1 MTANGNTGKRAGI
14 EKNPM
19 TRRSRTL
26 ALIAA
31 CLAGALAAA
40 CGRSESRTA
49 TSGPQRYAIAG
60 VIRSLDA
67 GKPEV
72 TLEHG
77 PIEGFMETGM
87 TMVFPIRADA
97 ALVARL
103 ATGDRISGT
112 LVVEGG
118 KYWIEGVKREAA
130 APAPASTAGSAA
142 SAASATVTPRP
153 NRGIAVGDRMPDFT
167 LTDQKG
173 RSMRLSDL
181 AGEPVAVTF
190 IYTRCPIATACPLTT
205 AKFSKLAAA
214 LAAGG
219 FGHLVTIT
227 VDPEHDTP
235 PVLDD
240 YAKRA
245 GADPKR
251 WKFLTGDPKAVA
263 DVVERFGVL
272 YYPDKGQVVHQQ
284 GVAVI
289 DAAGRLANIYYGED
303 WEPEHIL
310 RDMEKA
316 RKG

>member
-1 MTANGNTGKRAGI
+1 MTLR
-14 EKNPM
+14 M
-19 TRRSRTL
+19 RRF
-26 ALIAA
+26 ALI
-31 CLAGALAAA
+31 LAAGLAVA
-40 CGRSESRTA
+40 CGRSETRTA
-49 TSGPQRYAIAG
+49 TAGPQRYAIHG
-60 VIRSLDA
+60 VVRAIDA
-67 GKPEV
+67 AKPEV
-72 TLEHG
+72 TLDHE
-77 PIEGFMETGM
+77 PIEGFMDTGM

-97 ALVARL
+97 ALVAGL
-103 ATGDRISGT
+103 AAGDRISGT
-112 LVVEGG
+112 LVVDGA

-130 APAPASTAGSAA
+130 APASDTPASTPSASNA
-142 SAASATVTPRP
+142 VTPHP

-173 RSMRLSDL
+173 RPTRLSDL

-205 AKFSKLAAA
+205 AKFSKLAAS
-214 LAAGG
+214 LAAAG
-219 FGHLVTIT
+219 FGRLVTIT

-284 GVAVI
+284 GVAVL

>member
-1 MTANGNTGKRAGI
+1 
-14 EKNPM
+14 M
-19 TRRSRTL
+19 TRRSRTV
-26 ALIAA
+26 ARIAA
-31 CLAGALAAA
+31 CLAAGLAFA
-40 CGRSESRTA
+40 CGRSETRNA
-49 TSGPQRYAIAG
+49 TSGAQRYAIAG

-67 GKPEV
+67 GKSEI

-77 PIEGFMETGM
+77 PIEGFMDTGM
-87 TMVFPIRADA
+87 TMVFPVHADA
-97 ALVARL
+97 AFVAGL
-103 ATGDRISGT
+103 AAGDRISGT
-112 LVVEGG
+112 LVVDGG
-118 KYWIEGVKREAA
+118 KYWIEGVKREPA
-130 APAPASTAGSAA
+130 APASPVPASTGGSAA
-142 SAASATVTPRP
+142 SAASATVTPHP

-173 RSMRLSDL
+173 QPMRLSDL

-205 AKFSKLAAA
+205 AKFSKLAAS
-214 LAAGG
+214 LAAAG

-235 PVLDD
+235 SVLDD

-284 GVAVI
+284 GVAVL

>member
-1 MTANGNTGKRAGI
+1 MTL
-14 EKNPM
+14 
-19 TRRSRTL
+19 RSKTL
-26 ALIAA
+26 ARLVA
-31 CLAGALAAA
+31 CLAFAAALAG
-40 CGRSESRTA
+40 CGRSEKRTPTA
-49 TSGPQRYAIAG
+49 GAQRYAIVG
-60 VIRSLDA
+60 VIRSLDPA
-67 GKPEV
+67 RPEV
-72 TLEHG
+72 TLEHE

-97 ALVARL
+97 ALIASLGV
-103 ATGDRISGT
+103 GDRISGT
-112 LVVEGG
+112 LVVDGG
-118 KYWIEGVKREAA
+118 TYWIERVARVAA
-130 APAPASTAGSAA
+130 APAAAGTTPRESSAA
-142 SAASATVTPRP
+142 SAVTPHP
-153 NRGIAVGDRMPDFT
+153 NRGVPVGDRVPDFT

-173 RSMRLSDL
+173 RPTRLSDL

-190 IYTRCPIATACPLTT
+190 IYTRCPIANACPLTT

-214 LAAGG
+214 LSADG

-235 PVLDD
+235 AVLDD

-263 DVVERFGVL
+263 DVAERFGVL

-284 GVAVI
+284 GVAVL
-289 DAAGRLANIYYGED
+289 DASGRLANIYYGED

>member
-1 MTANGNTGKRAGI
+1 MTH
-14 EKNPM
+14 
-19 TRRSRTL
+19 RSSTFASIL
-26 ALIAA
+26 AV
-31 CLAGALAAA
+31 GLAAA
-40 CGRSESRTA
+40 CAREPSRNA
-49 TSGPQRYAIAG
+49 SAGPQRYAISG
-60 VIRSLDA
+60 VIRSIDA
-67 GKPEV
+67 AKPEI
-72 TLEHG
+72 TLDHE
-77 PIEGFMETGM
+77 PIEGFMDTGM
-87 TMVFPIRADA
+87 TMAFPIHADA
-97 ALVARL
+97 AFVAGL
-103 ATGDRISGT
+103 AAGDRISGT
-112 LVVEGG
+112 LVVDGG
-118 KYWIEGVKREAA
+118 KYWIEGLKREAA
-130 APAPASTAGSAA
+130 APAAAAPASTQAA
-142 SAASATVTPRP
+142 STTVTPHP

-205 AKFSKLAAA
+205 AKFSKLAAS
-214 LAAGG
+214 LAAAG

-284 GVAVI
+284 GVAVL
-289 DAAGRLANIYYGED
+289 DAAGRLANIYYGGD

>member
-1 MTANGNTGKRAGI
+1 MTAKGNTGKRRWI
-14 EKNPM
+14 EVNPM
-19 TRRSRTL
+19 TRRSRAL
-26 ALIAA
+26 ALFLSLVAG
-31 CLAGALAAA
+31 LAFA

-49 TSGPQRYAIAG
+49 AAGPQRYAIAG
-60 VIRSLDA
+60 VVRSLDA

-72 TLEHG
+72 TLEHE
-77 PIEGFMETGM
+77 PIEGFMDTGM

-97 ALVARL
+97 KLVAALVA
-103 ATGDRISGT
+103 GDRISGT
-112 LVVEGG
+112 LVVDGG

-130 APAPASTAGSAA
+130 GPAPASTAGSAS
-142 SAASATVTPRP
+142 SAASAIVTPHP

-173 RSMRLSDL
+173 RAMRLSEL

-205 AKFSKLAAA
+205 AKFSKLAAS
-214 LAAGG
+214 LAAAG

-245 GADPKR
+245 GADPRR

-284 GVAVI
+284 GVAVL
-289 DAAGRLANIYYGED
+289 DGAGRLTNIYYGED

>member
-1 MTANGNTGKRAGI
+1 MNRQ
-14 EKNPM
+14 
-19 TRRSRTL
+19 SRTFALVAAGLAGGL
-26 ALIAA
+26 AL
-31 CLAGALAAA
+31 A
-40 CGRSESRTA
+40 CGRSASRTA
-49 TSGPQRYAIAG
+49 SAGAQRYAITG

-72 TLEHG
+72 TLEHE
-77 PIEGFMETGM
+77 PIEGFMDTGM
-87 TMVFPIRADA
+87 TMVFPIHADA
-97 ALVARL
+97 ALVAGL

-112 LVVEGG
+112 LVVDGG

-130 APAPASTAGSAA
+130 ASAPAVRAPTGGSAT
-142 SAASATVTPRP
+142 SSASATVTPHP

-173 RSMRLSDL
+173 RPMRLSDL

-205 AKFSKLAAA
+205 AKFSKLAAS
-214 LAAGG
+214 LAAAG

-235 PVLDD
+235 SVLDD

-284 GVAVI
+284 GVAVL

>member
-1 MTANGNTGKRAGI
+1 
-14 EKNPM
+14 M

-31 CLAGALAAA
+31 CLACGLAVA

-49 TSGPQRYAIAG
+49 SAGPQRYAIAG
-60 VIRSLDA
+60 VIRSIDA

-72 TLEHG
+72 TLEHE
-77 PIEGFMETGM
+77 PIEGFMDTGM
-87 TMVFPIRADA
+87 TMVFPIHADA
-97 ALVARL
+97 ALVGGL

-112 LVVEGG
+112 LVVDGG
-118 KYWIEGVKREAA
+118 KYWIEAVKREAA
-130 APAPASTAGSAA
+130 APAPPAPASTAASGA
-142 SAASATVTPRP
+142 SAAVTPHP

-214 LAAGG
+214 LAAVG

-284 GVAVI
+284 GVAVL